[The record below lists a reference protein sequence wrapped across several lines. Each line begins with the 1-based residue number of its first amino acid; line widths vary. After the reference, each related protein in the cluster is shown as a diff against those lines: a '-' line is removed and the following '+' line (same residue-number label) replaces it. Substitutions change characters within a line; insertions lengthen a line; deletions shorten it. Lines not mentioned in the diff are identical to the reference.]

1 MLLIELDPEVRKI
14 RSSSL
19 KITMT
24 SQVDACRG
32 VGFWYHKR
40 PGSKLAAGRYSCK
53 TINFWSK
60 VWALP
65 LLWIFGFDHFLKDKT
80 WQRCRKIRKDASTHQ
95 IAVGVYQLDV
105 HPSADPQ
112 KIRRT
117 DDVFRG
123 VPRVAEDCKP
133 KRVGLSGMLWVWK
146 SLNGSILN
154 NSLIMNLFYDSIYHP
169 WLFWVHQRGPSKCLK
184 ILAPAVKSGQR
195 WVLECW
201 QHPVV
206 QRFMFNSCQY
216 LVLEVVCLA
225 QRCWISFYVLV
236 S

>member
-32 VGFWYHKR
+32 VGFWYHKG

-146 SLNGSILN
+146 SLDW
-154 NSLIMNLFYDSIYHP
+154 MAR
-169 WLFWVHQRGPSKCLK
+169 FW
-184 ILAPAVKSGQR
+184 II
-195 WVLECW
+195 
-201 QHPVV
+201 
-206 QRFMFNSCQY
+206 F
-216 LVLEVVCLA
+216 
-225 QRCWISFYVLV
+225 
-236 S
+236 